1 MGMQNDAGTL
11 EDSLVVPYKANQSS
25 GSPSAPII
33 LYIVYLCDWSPIYN
47 QFPISAT
54 PLSECLLYITSAQ
67 TLGALQ
73 IENTLSQTL
82 TEHLWT
88 VTRLENGIISI

>member
-1 MGMQNDAGTL
+1 MQNDAGSL
-11 EDSLVVPYKANQSS
+11 EDSLVVPYKAKQSS

-54 PLSECLLYITSAQ
+54 LLSECLLYITSAV

-73 IENTLSQTL
+73 IESTLSQTL
-82 TEHLWT
+82 MEHLWT